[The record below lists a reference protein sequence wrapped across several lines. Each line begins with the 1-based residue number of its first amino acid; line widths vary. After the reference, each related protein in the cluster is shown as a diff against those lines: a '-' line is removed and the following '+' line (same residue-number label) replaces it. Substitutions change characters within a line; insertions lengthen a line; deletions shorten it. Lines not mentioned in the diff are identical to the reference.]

1 MEDDDM
7 ARPKKEGSY
16 LNAKLPFE
24 IIDRVNEY
32 SATTR
37 IPKTAIV
44 EMALVKYLDE
54 VAPVKGKTNRKSK

>member
-1 MEDDDM
+1 M
-7 ARPKKEGSY
+7 ARAKKEGSY
-16 LNAKLPFE
+16 LNAKLPTE
-24 IIDRVNEY
+24 IIERVSAY
-32 SATTR
+32 SEATR

>member
-1 MEDDDM
+1 M

-16 LNAKLPFE
+16 LNAKLPSE

-54 VAPVKGKTNRKSK
+54 VAPVKGKINRKSK